1 MERTLGASQQLLLIR
16 HTRYFPRQ
24 ILNNMSKTAFNHFAA
39 IPDVFSSLEN
49 VHTFIDAHGL
59 DRVIYHLVHLR
70 ASQLNSCAYCVKMHT
85 REARA
90 DGETNE
96 RLDRLVV
103 WENVS
108 DFTEKERAALAWT
121 ELLTSLDPKSDY
133 GSARM
138 RLREHF
144 SETEASALTAT
155 IAMVNLWN
163 RIQVSSH

>member
-1 MERTLGASQQLLLIR
+1 
-16 HTRYFPRQ
+16 
-24 ILNNMSKTAFNHFAA
+24 MSKTAFNHSAS
-39 IPDVFSSLEN
+39 IPDVFASLES
-49 VHTFIDAHGL
+49 VHASIHAHGL
-59 DRVIYHLVHLR
+59 DRAIYHLVHLR
-70 ASQLNSCAYCVKMHT
+70 ASQLNKCAYCVKMHT

-90 DGETNE
+90 DGETSE

-103 WENVS
+103 WEHVS
-108 DFTEKERAALAWT
+108 DFTEKEHAALAWT
-121 ELLTSLDPKSDY
+121 EMLTDLDPKSDY